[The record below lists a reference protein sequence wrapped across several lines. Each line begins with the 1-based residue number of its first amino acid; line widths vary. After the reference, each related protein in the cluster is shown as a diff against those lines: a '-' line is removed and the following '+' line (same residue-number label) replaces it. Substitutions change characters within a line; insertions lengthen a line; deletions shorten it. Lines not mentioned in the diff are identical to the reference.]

1 VLIVCFSTAGH
12 PLSML
17 LNSYQNQ
24 AQRCVSSARERLQ
37 IPREPAEDATW
48 RMSTLH
54 ESLCQSGKN
63 SGFGVTEPHSTGA
76 ENMTVRCDEERGMR
90 DDGNLVSEAGTCLPS
105 VSPSLSVSDNSQE
118 VSSSPQTT
126 GVDSHLSRDMAA
138 EIHGLLDQ
146 LESDVW
152 TAYDELQNATVSEH
166 VQIILSLVV
175 QGFFF
180 MHMWDDLLT
189 FYRYVVNL
197 L

>member
-1 VLIVCFSTAGH
+1 MLIVCFSTAGH

-37 IPREPAEDATW
+37 IPREPAEDAAW

-63 SGFGVTEPHSTGA
+63 SGFGVTEPH
-76 ENMTVRCDEERGMR
+76 
-90 DDGNLVSEAGTCLPS
+90 DGNLVSEAGTCLPS

-152 TAYDELQNATVSEH
+152 TAYDELQNATVSED

-180 MHMWDDLLT
+180 MHLWDDLLT